1 MPTLVYLVRH
11 GMTDWNLAHRLA
23 GRLPGVSLNPQ
34 GRREAEALAAR
45 LASVPLRQIVSS
57 PLDRAQE
64 TAALIARHHN
74 LPVTTDGTFTEREYA
89 VWQGLLASEI
99 RDRFPEDART
109 DAEGGAVPGV
119 EPVDAMAARML
130 AGVERLAAAHAGG
143 AVVVISHADPLRAL
157 VARIVGMPAAA
168 LRAVEIDT
176 ASLSRLRRR
185 ERTFVVDYLNSRSH
199 LETNGQAGRAG
210 E

>member
-1 MPTLVYLVRH
+1 
-11 GMTDWNLAHRLA
+11 MTDWNLAHRLA